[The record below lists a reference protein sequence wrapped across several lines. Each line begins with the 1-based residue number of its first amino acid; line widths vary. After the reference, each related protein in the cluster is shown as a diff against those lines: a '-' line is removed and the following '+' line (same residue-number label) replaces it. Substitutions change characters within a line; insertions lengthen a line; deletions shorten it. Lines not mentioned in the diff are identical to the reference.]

1 VDLILWRW
9 AKEDDSPMLR
19 RDLSQPS
26 FVDAMVSGCG
36 KSGGF
41 LDRIEQA
48 FDGSA
53 FEALA
58 FSDSRFDPRM
68 GCSSA
73 SLV

>member
-1 VDLILWRW
+1 M
-9 AKEDDSPMLR
+9 SR

-48 FDGSA
+48 FDGSV
-53 FEALA
+53 FEALTFA
-58 FSDSRFDPRM
+58 DSRFDPRRAPRRPRR
-68 GCSSA
+68 SPTRDSFA
-73 SLV
+73 W